1 MQSKLPCVLCQ
12 RTTAVCHPSHAIS
25 SLVCGSNSFEK
36 LVIHTDRRQCASD
49 HSDSD
54 SDSPLSYLTVKK
66 VDQQSLGAPPSG
78 GLAHVGG
85 KAPPTRR
92 RVLELSQHFV
102 EVYLKGSAAR

>member
-1 MQSKLPCVLCQ
+1 MQSKLPCVTKRRCVISV
-12 RTTAVCHPSHAIS
+12 ACHFEFRVWKH
-25 SLVCGSNSFEK
+25 SFEK

-85 KAPPTRR
+85 KAAPARR